1 VPTTE
6 TYVIGNFQVPLRAQA
21 TSVYQSVVPSIA
33 ATTTLANAI
42 RSGLVSLGLL
52 SGL

>member
-6 TYVIGNFQVPLRAQA
+6 SYVIGNFQVPAPGA
-21 TSVYQSVVPSIA
+21 GNVVYQSVVPAIG